1 MIRSERSPEFGLP
14 LRYFLAGMVAWLL
27 LAGGTPLLAAHLVAG
42 YDDPQVFALTHLAV
56 LGWVTMTIMGALYQL
71 FPVALQA
78 TVPNPGRGRWNF
90 WIYLAGVGGFVPS
103 FFFAWTPGIA
113 IFGTLAVVG
122 VVHFAVNLFHS
133 FRSVTA
139 WHPMAAYVLCSLIW
153 LMVVMGFGLTW
164 ALDWQFNWFVISPGM
179 LAAHVHAGLVGWLG
193 CTFMGVSYKLME
205 LFALSHRR
213 RWRTAYT
220 NLGIWNAALLG
231 LVISL
236 LLWPGSRAVVAFA
249 SVLWLSAAVFA
260 VDLLRM
266 WRARRRR
273 PISLEQAHVA
283 VSLVSLVLAASLGV
297 LMASGAHLQPNW
309 VVAYGYLVVVGC
321 FGFAIVGKYYK
332 IIPFLTWLNR
342 YSGKPG
348 VISAPLLKDLFD
360 SRLGWTGLALLVIG
374 YAGTGV
380 GLLKAEVWLVAV
392 FGLVYL
398 AGALL
403 DAATL
408 GVTLLPGRE
417 VRRSASRSSAIARG
431 AGGEVLF
438 KGPADRSG

>member
-1 MIRSERSPEFGLP
+1 MP
-14 LRYFLAGMVAWLL
+14 LRYFLAGLVAWLL
-27 LAGGTPLLAAHLVAG
+27 MAGGVPLLASHLVAG
-42 YDDPQVFALTHLAV
+42 YDDPQVIALTHLAV

-78 TVPNPGRGRWNF
+78 TVSSPRLGRWNF
-90 WIYLAGVGGFVPS
+90 WVYLAGVGGFVPS

-113 IFGTLAVVG
+113 TFGTLAVG
-122 VVHFAVNLFHS
+122 GLIHFAINLFRS
-133 FRSVTA
+133 FRAVRA
-139 WHPMAAYVLCSLIW
+139 WHPMAAYVLGGLIW
-153 LMVVMGFGLTW
+153 LVAVMGFGLTW
-164 ALDWQFNWFVISPGM
+164 ALDWQFNWFVISPTM
-179 LAAHVHAGLVGWLG
+179 LAVHVHAGLVGWLG

-213 RWRTAYT
+213 SWRVAYA
-220 NLGIWNAALLG
+220 NLGIWNGGLLG
-231 LVISL
+231 LVVSL

-249 SVLWLSAAVFA
+249 AVLWLSMAVFA

-266 WRARRRR
+266 WLARRRR
-273 PISLEQAHVA
+273 PISLEQAHIA
-283 VSLVSLVLAASLGV
+283 VSLVSLVLASSLGV
-297 LMASGAHLQPNW
+297 LMASGARLQPNW
-309 VVAYGYLVVVGC
+309 VVAYGYLSIVGC

-342 YSGKPG
+342 YSGKAG
-348 VISAPLLKDLFD
+348 VTSAPLLKDLFD
-360 SRLGWTGLALLVIG
+360 ARLGWTGLVLLLIG

-380 GLLKAEVWLVAV
+380 GLLEAQVWLVAA

-417 VRRSASRSSAIARG
+417 VHRSASRSATVAQG

-438 KGPADRSG
+438 KRTADRAE